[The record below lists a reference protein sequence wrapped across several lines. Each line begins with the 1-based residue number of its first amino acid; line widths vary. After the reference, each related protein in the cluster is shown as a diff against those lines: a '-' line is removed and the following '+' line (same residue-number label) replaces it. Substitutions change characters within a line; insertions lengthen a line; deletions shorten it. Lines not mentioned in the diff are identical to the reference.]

1 MHLEA
6 QRSLI
11 VSVMKRIFIF
21 VLALAVSVSSVLAQD
36 VPAENSDNGKFPFA
50 IKAYP
55 FRGAYL
61 DSGTHWDKFGGAYPA
76 GVHLGFELPSQ
87 QQRPWQQ
94 YLNNATFGVGLSWL
108 DLGHKMLGHSIAA
121 YPYVLLNAIDADYLQ
136 MRVKVAGG
144 LAYVTEHWYT
154 QEDQNPDHY
163 YEPTVNTVF
172 GCYLNVYLNA
182 GVQLNVPITKYLA
195 LGTEFGYFHM
205 SNGRTSMPNIGA
217 NAIYGSVGVT
227 ATFNSEAKKKPV
239 QFPDL
244 PYGWALNITGAAGAQ
259 KPAIE
264 DTHRY
269 LISSLHIA
277 PVYHVNN
284 WYAVGLGLDVF
295 FNDAVSK
302 NTERNL
308 YCHGDFNVGS
318 LRGDF
323 PELNIPGKDSDIIDC
338 TTCGA
343 EKAVDY
349 GFAQKVRAGIALNNE
364 FKFGAVT
371 AIVDW
376 GVYFYNPSRNI
387 YYDYHYDNFG
397 KVAPKRPLLYTT
409 ANGAGGEEASHYI
422 RFGLK
427 YRVWD
432 NLYLHTSAK
441 THLHICEFIEFGLGY
456 QIPFLK
462 KENRSEGK
470 SIIFHHRKNWWKE

>member
-11 VSVMKRIFIF
+11 VSVMKRIFMF

-154 QEDQNPDHY
+154 QENQNPDHY

-349 GFAQKVRAGIALNNE
+349 GFAQKVRAGIAINNE

>member
-1 MHLEA
+1 
-6 QRSLI
+6 
-11 VSVMKRIFIF
+11 MKRIFMF

-154 QEDQNPDHY
+154 QEDQNPGHY

-217 NAIYGSVGVT
+217 NAVYGSVGVT

-277 PVYHVNN
+277 PVYYVNN

>member
-1 MHLEA
+1 
-6 QRSLI
+6 
-11 VSVMKRIFIF
+11 MKRIFMF

-61 DSGTHWDKFGGAYPA
+61 DGGTHWDKFGGAYPA

-318 LRGDF
+318 LRGNF

-397 KVAPKRPLLYTT
+397 KVAPKRPLFYTT

>member
-11 VSVMKRIFIF
+11 VSVMKRIFMF

-318 LRGDF
+318 LRGNF

-397 KVAPKRPLLYTT
+397 KVAPKRPLFYTT

>member
-1 MHLEA
+1 
-6 QRSLI
+6 
-11 VSVMKRIFIF
+11 MKRIFMF

-308 YCHGDFNVGS
+308 YCHGEFSVGS
-318 LRGDF
+318 LRGNF
-323 PELNIPGKDSDIIDC
+323 PELNIPGKDSDVIDC

-397 KVAPKRPLLYTT
+397 KVAPRRPLFYTT

>member
-11 VSVMKRIFIF
+11 VSVMKRIFMF

-397 KVAPKRPLLYTT
+397 KVAPRRPLFYTT